1 MFKPMASRPESSETY
16 LLALR
21 YKAPAKIPSHLL
33 DYRQLFKYTAE
44 PKRMVMIAITQCV
57 WLECFLKLSHNTCCV
72 FVGGGCA

>member
-1 MFKPMASRPESSETY
+1 MQLFDEVKVFKPMASRSKSSETY

-44 PKRMVMIAITQCV
+44 PKKVVMIAIYVSCIV
-57 WLECFLKLSHNTCCV
+57 CFDGV
-72 FVGGGCA
+72 FSATPT